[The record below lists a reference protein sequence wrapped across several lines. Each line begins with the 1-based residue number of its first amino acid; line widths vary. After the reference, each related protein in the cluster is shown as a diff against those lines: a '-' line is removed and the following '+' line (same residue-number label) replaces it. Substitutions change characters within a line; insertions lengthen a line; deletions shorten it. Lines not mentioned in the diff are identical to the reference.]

1 LVRGDNP
8 ASTGDLVLAE
18 ALMRLK
24 RTSEAENVLEKSL
37 GAEPDGRVALSLSKI
52 AFASRDTKKGITV
65 LASWVS
71 RNPNDSEKRRECAG
85 YQIATGDLAG
95 ARKNYEVLVKQHPH
109 DPIVLNNLG
118 WLVQKH
124 DPNRALAML
133 TLANKIAP
141 QSANF
146 ADTLGW
152 LKYQRKDHQ
161 GALPLLQRAHDIDT
175 TSAPIS
181 YPLALALDATGKRP
195 RRNRCCSPP
204 WRKIQI

>member
-1 LVRGDNP
+1 MKTRYQRTSQSGKP
-8 ASTGDLVLAE
+8 ASGLTDAQITDISHFLRKQLNDSLRGSPLFTVQDIRTGDAR
-18 ALMRLK
+18 A
-24 RTSEAENVLEKSL
+24 
-37 GAEPDGRVALSLSKI
+37 GA
-52 AFASRDTKKGITV
+52 AFFNG
-65 LASWVS
+65 
-71 RNPNDSEKRRECAG
+71 AG
-85 YQIATGDLAG
+85 KCTACHSATGDLAG

-195 RRNRCCSPP
+195 RRSRCCSPP